1 MLARTQ
7 IVNTEASVYTCPSGK
22 TAYIYVD
29 VVSDDGSD
37 VSITIKV
44 GDGETDYTYWAG
56 TTDFVS
62 AKLVLTAGDVVKVAT
77 TGTVNVFVHGQEL

>member
-1 MLARTQ
+1 MLAITQ
-7 IVNTEASVYTCPSGK
+7 IENTEAVVYTCPDGK
-22 TAYIYVD
+22 TAFIYVD
-29 VVSDDGSD
+29 VVSNDGSD

-44 GDGETDYTYWAG
+44 GDGETDYTYWTG